1 MAAFPNAEQLI
12 TELYIAY
19 FNRAP
24 DPVGLSLWVTNFD
37 EGLPITT
44 IAQDFS
50 NSSEAQKLYP
60 FLALPLLPLLPIAQN
75 FVTTVYGNLLNR
87 PPDAAGLAFWS
98 NLLSQGN
105 ISPSNF
111 VLDVLQSINIQ
122 AQTTPLTADAQL
134 IENKVTVA
142 DFFTN
147 LTSVDGT
154 VFSPILAHLALQG
167 VTTSAASV
175 VAAEAFI
182 TANIHDSF
190 TTFTLTTGQ
199 DTFAGTV
206 VTPST
211 HRCPGYWTTSRR

>member
-37 EGLPITT
+37 EGLPMST

-60 FLALPLLPLLPIAQN
+60 FLALPTLPLLPIAQN

-98 NLLSQGN
+98 NLLSAGT

-122 AQTTPLTADAQL
+122 AQATPLTADAQL
-134 IENKVTVA
+134 IENKVAVA
-142 DFFTN
+142 DFYTN
-147 LTSVDGT
+147 LASVDGT

-167 VTTSAASV
+167 PLATAAEVT
-175 VAAEAFI
+175 AAEAFI

-190 TTFTLTTGQ
+190 
-199 DTFAGTV
+199 
-206 VTPST
+206 
-211 HRCPGYWTTSRR
+211 

>member
-1 MAAFPNAEQLI
+1 MAVFPNAEQLI

-24 DPVGLSLWVTNFD
+24 DPVGLGLWVTNFN

-60 FLALPLLPLLPIAQN
+60 FLALPTLPILPIAQN

-98 NLLSQGN
+98 NLLNAGT

-122 AQTTPLTADAQL
+122 AQAVPLTADAQL
-134 IENKVTVA
+134 IENKFAVA
-142 DFFTN
+142 DFFTT
-147 LTSVDGT
+147 LPSLDGT
-154 VFSPILAHLALQG
+154 VFSPILAHLALQSVNG
-167 VTTSAASV
+167 TQASV
-175 VAAEAFI
+175 TAAEAFI
-182 TANIHDSF
+182 TANIND
-190 TTFTLTTGQ
+190 
-199 DTFAGTV
+199 
-206 VTPST
+206 
-211 HRCPGYWTTSRR
+211 